1 MGMFDYINCKYSLP
15 NQKYIDEWVTDPF
28 QTKCL
33 NNALDEFIISED
45 GNLILDDELENH
57 KGWIDF
63 YKFVYLDQK
72 LNKNHGNL
80 KEIGVNYQIHF
91 VFNAEFFRG
100 KLMSIKDESYVY
112 IIEFDPSKDDKF
124 KSSDKIHFRDFI
136 KIVGEKDE

>member
-15 NQKYIDEWVTDPF
+15 NQKYIDKWVTDPF

-57 KGWIDF
+57 TGWIDF

-80 KEIGVNYQIHF
+80 K
-91 VFNAEFFRG
+91 
-100 KLMSIKDESYVY
+100 
-112 IIEFDPSKDDKF
+112 
-124 KSSDKIHFRDFI
+124 
-136 KIVGEKDE
+136 